1 MPRKINFFYYAL
13 LSEEKLFLRAD
24 LLNYCG
30 GKGKSK
36 LWAATFQAS
45 LVNFWATKKHALF
58 SLHPTLFRLILEM
71 KKKSPSCYFILY
83 HIIPRNVS
91 RFYFNTTHTMLT
103 YIACFVNSNSIF
115 FCFSA
120 EEMACLATWK
130 EGSSRY
136 FVSMLNHSHV
146 YTDETRYR
154 CFVYQR
160 QHSNELGRVTY
171 KMAQS
176 LYASCL
182 GLWNVNEGHKTF
194 TMTKCKLFLIC
205 FFFWQSVIVHF
216 DGQLGFSEN
225 L

>member
-1 MPRKINFFYYAL
+1 M
-13 LSEEKLFLRAD
+13 S
-24 LLNYCG
+24 
-30 GKGKSK
+30 
-36 LWAATFQAS
+36 
-45 LVNFWATKKHALF
+45 
-58 SLHPTLFRLILEM
+58 TLIVF
-71 KKKSPSCYFILY
+71 
-83 HIIPRNVS
+83 
-91 RFYFNTTHTMLT
+91 
-103 YIACFVNSNSIF
+103 F

-194 TMTKCKLFLIC
+194 TMTKCKLFLFC
-205 FFFWQSVIVHF
+205 FFFWQSVIDNF
-216 DGQLGFSEN
+216 WWIIGFFRKFIVLPIKSPSMSVYPN
-225 L
+225 FVKKI

>member
-1 MPRKINFFYYAL
+1 
-13 LSEEKLFLRAD
+13 
-24 LLNYCG
+24 
-30 GKGKSK
+30 
-36 LWAATFQAS
+36 
-45 LVNFWATKKHALF
+45 
-58 SLHPTLFRLILEM
+58 
-71 KKKSPSCYFILY
+71 
-83 HIIPRNVS
+83 
-91 RFYFNTTHTMLT
+91 
-103 YIACFVNSNSIF
+103 
-115 FCFSA
+115 
-120 EEMACLATWK
+120 MACLATWK

-194 TMTKCKLFLIC
+194 TMTKCKLFFSFFC
-205 FFFWQSVIVHF
+205 FVSLFFLTIRIF
-216 DGQLGFSEN
+216 PNLPFSEKLGVFGIWIGFILGN
-225 L
+225 FKQYFLSCYSHLLIWQ

>member
-1 MPRKINFFYYAL
+1 MNLAL
-13 LSEEKLFLRAD
+13 CTVTKVRKLFKGG
-24 LLNYCG
+24 NY
-30 GKGKSK
+30 S
-36 LWAATFQAS
+36 WAETIRGNM
-45 LVNFWATKKHALF
+45 V
-58 SLHPTLFRLILEM
+58 
-71 KKKSPSCYFILY
+71 
-83 HIIPRNVS
+83 
-91 RFYFNTTHTMLT
+91 
-103 YIACFVNSNSIF
+103 ACFVNSNNIFF

-194 TMTKCKLFLIC
+194 TMTKCKLFLFC
-205 FFFWQSVIVHF
+205 FFFFNNQ
-216 DGQLGFSEN
+216 
-225 L
+225 

>member
-1 MPRKINFFYYAL
+1 MPRKINFFLLRFAL
-13 LSEEKLFLRAD
+13 GRETFFACGSFKLLRR
-24 LLNYCG
+24 
-30 GKGKSK
+30 KGKKQTLS
-36 LWAATFQAS
+36 S
-45 LVNFWATKKHALF
+45 NFSSFISQLLGDKKHALF
-58 SLHPTLFRLILEM
+58 SLHPTLFWLILEM
-71 KKKSPSCYFILY
+71 KKKIPSCYFILY
-83 HIIPRNVS
+83 HIIPRSAS
-91 RFYFNTTHTMLT
+91 RCYFNTHTMPT
-103 YIACFVNSNSIF
+103 YIACFINSNSIF

-194 TMTKCKLFLIC
+194 TMTKCRLFLFC
-205 FFFWQSVIVHF
+205 FFF
-216 DGQLGFSEN
+216 
-225 L
+225 

>member
-1 MPRKINFFYYAL
+1 MVTSNFEESNCLDLKLNSKFQTNLFIVVLWPIDTCWASIEVTLDLYL
-13 LSEEKLFLRAD
+13 LRSF
-24 LLNYCG
+24 CH
-30 GKGKSK
+30 SVVI
-36 LWAATFQAS
+36 TITQ
-45 LVNFWATKKHALF
+45 NFSYMHF
-58 SLHPTLFRLILEM
+58 
-71 KKKSPSCYFILY
+71 FI
-83 HIIPRNVS
+83 
-91 RFYFNTTHTMLT
+91 F
-103 YIACFVNSNSIF
+103 
-115 FCFSA
+115 FSA

-160 QHSNELGRVTY
+160 QHSNELDRVTY

-194 TMTKCKLFLIC
+194 TMTKCKLLFIFLLYC
-205 FFFWQSVIVHF
+205 
-216 DGQLGFSEN
+216 
-225 L
+225 

>member
-1 MPRKINFFYYAL
+1 
-13 LSEEKLFLRAD
+13 
-24 LLNYCG
+24 
-30 GKGKSK
+30 
-36 LWAATFQAS
+36 
-45 LVNFWATKKHALF
+45 
-58 SLHPTLFRLILEM
+58 
-71 KKKSPSCYFILY
+71 
-83 HIIPRNVS
+83 
-91 RFYFNTTHTMLT
+91 
-103 YIACFVNSNSIF
+103 
-115 FCFSA
+115 
-120 EEMACLATWK
+120 MACLATWK

-194 TMTKCKLFLIC
+194 TMTKCKPFLFC
-205 FFFWQSVIVHF
+205 FSFLKNSNCSFLWTIGFLRIVMELAIKSYVCLPKLPKNQRVSKWDKLNQKKSFLWIQSFFYTCIILTSTQDNWI
-216 DGQLGFSEN
+216 
-225 L
+225 